1 MFEPYPGVV
10 LKSRVLELLDVFQN
24 SCELTDDQAAF
35 SILLIATSR
44 LRLWPRS
51 PVASHIKLRVF
62 FLRRGT

>member
-1 MFEPYPGVV
+1 MFESYPGVV
-10 LKSRVLELLDVFQN
+10 LKSRVMELLDVFQN
-24 SCELTDDQAAF
+24 SCELTDDQAAL

-51 PVASHIKLRVF
+51 PLASHIKLRVF